1 MHANG
6 GCVSKA
12 LGGAAGIIAAPA
24 KPPKPPVTDLDTW
37 TDAQLVAACRRGEQP
52 AWAALV
58 RRYQRLIYTVPRRA
72 GLDEAAA
79 SDVFQATFSKLF
91 EQMGRLQQ
99 PDRVQ
104 AWLVTTAKRETLAV
118 LRERGRWAPPPAGAD
133 DDGEDPMDR
142 IADPSPLPEVLL
154 DDLQQQHR
162 LRRALERL
170 DERSRTLL
178 SLLFLQDEP
187 PPYSEIAARCGMPEG
202 SIGPTRAR
210 ALAKLRALLAEDGD
224 G

>member
-1 MHANG
+1 VPG
-6 GCVSKA
+6 GGWHHC
-12 LGGAAGIIAAPA
+12 GARTSPSL
-24 KPPKPPVTDLDTW
+24 PVTDIDTW

-58 RRYQRLIYTVPRRA
+58 ERYQRLIYTVPRRA

-79 SDVFQATFSKLF
+79 ADVFQAAFSKLF
-91 EQMGRLQQ
+91 EQIDRLQQ

-118 LRERGRWAPPPAGAD
+118 LRERGRWAPPPAGAH
-133 DDGEDPMDR
+133 DDGDGGDPLDR
-142 IADPSPLPEVLL
+142 IADPSPLPEALL

-178 SLLFLQDEP
+178 TLLFLQEEP
-187 PPYSEIAARCGMPEG
+187 LPYSEIAERCGMPEG

-210 ALAKLRALLAEDGD
+210 ALAKLRVLLAEDGD
-224 G
+224 D

>member
-1 MHANG
+1 M
-6 GCVSKA
+6 
-12 LGGAAGIIAAPA
+12 
-24 KPPKPPVTDLDTW
+24 TDLDTW
-37 TDAQLVAACRRGEQP
+37 TDAQLVAACRRGEP
-52 AWAALV
+52 AAWGALV
-58 RRYQRLIYTVPRRA
+58 RRYQRLVYTVPRRA

-79 SDVFQATFSKLF
+79 ADVFQAAFAKLF
-91 EQMGRLQQ
+91 EQLDRLQQ

-118 LRERGRWAPPPAGAD
+118 LRERGRWAAPPAAAGDAGD
-133 DDGEDPMDR
+133 DPLDR
-142 IADPSPLPEVLL
+142 IADPSPLPEALL
-154 DDLQQQHR
+154 DELQQQHR

-170 DERSRTLL
+170 DERSRMLL
-178 SLLFLQDEP
+178 TLLFLQDEP